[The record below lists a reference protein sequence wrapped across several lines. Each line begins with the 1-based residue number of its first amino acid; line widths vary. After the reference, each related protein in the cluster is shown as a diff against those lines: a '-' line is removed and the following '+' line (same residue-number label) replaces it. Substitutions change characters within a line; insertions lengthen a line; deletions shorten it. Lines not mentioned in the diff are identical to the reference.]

1 MNFRS
6 KGEMEAALGNTVLK
20 FEKEYFGRGPKE
32 ISTYI
37 EKDMGIIRQKGIL
50 TPAEE
55 KERDNPESV
64 GLIQRL
70 RETLLKNNQEVLRAA
85 LQNLTGSQVV
95 SLYTDLSVEH
105 SEKFL
110 ILTFDEDL
118 ESRFRKRAVHT
129 G

>member
-1 MNFRS
+1 M
-6 KGEMEAALGNTVLK
+6 
-20 FEKEYFGRGPKE
+20 
-32 ISTYI
+32 
-37 EKDMGIIRQKGIL
+37 
-50 TPAEE
+50 
-55 KERDNPESV
+55 
-64 GLIQRL
+64 
-70 RETLLKNNQEVLRAA
+70 
-85 LQNLTGSQVV
+85 QNLTGSQVV